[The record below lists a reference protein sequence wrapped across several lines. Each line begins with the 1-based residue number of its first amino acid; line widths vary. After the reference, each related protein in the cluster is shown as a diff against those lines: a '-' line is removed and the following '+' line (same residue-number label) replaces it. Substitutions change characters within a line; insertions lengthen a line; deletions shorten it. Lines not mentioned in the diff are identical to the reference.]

1 MADAPSGSVRNLF
14 STRRR
19 RVVAIVVVVLVAA
32 GLATL
37 ASGLGQRLLDPERAP
52 AAASGTLPGFTEF
65 RSPQG
70 GFAVSYPEGWT
81 REQTADPQV
90 VLVATQGSAVS
101 LQIRVVELDVAIGPR
116 ELPAVRQAL
125 TDQIAMS
132 NESLE
137 LLVGPQQIELA
148 GLPGYYYF
156 YTFQDSGSGQRG
168 AHSHFFVFNGQRLIT
183 LVFQTLPTEQ
193 FPAAAPTFDQITA
206 SFRRL
211 EE

>member
-1 MADAPSGSVRNLF
+1 MADAGSRSVRNLF

-37 ASGLGQRLLDPERAP
+37 ASGLGQRLLGSEGEPGP
-52 AAASGTLPGFTEF
+52 GLPPGFTEF

-156 YTFQDSGSGQRG
+156 YTFQDSGSGLRG